1 MENNKHNSHDYAIG
15 VDIGGTNMK
24 AVLFDGEKIIADY
37 LLATPKDNIK
47 HFSIMLSALIEPLFK
62 KARADKA
69 KVKGLGLG
77 IAGLMDRSEKKIIK
91 SPNIPI
97 LDGVKIA
104 NLLKN
109 KTDLAVELDNDTNCF
124 LRAEIK
130 LGMGKKYK
138 NAYGIIIGTGIGGA
152 WWQGGEIYRGSH
164 GASDEPGRMIID
176 LENNIELEKA
186 YQKLTQSNPANLAE
200 EAFRGDTL
208 AQKSYEE
215 IGHCLGIAFA
225 NIVNLLDPEV
235 IIVGGSVA
243 ESSELFFSKIKKI
256 MRGYIMHPEAKKI
269 KILKGKL
276 GQNAGAIGAA
286 LLIL

>member
-1 MENNKHNSHDYAIG
+1 MNENKEKPYTIG

-24 AVLFDGEKIIADY
+24 AVLFDGEKVIADY
-37 LLATPKDNIK
+37 LLATPKDSLN
-47 HFSIMLSALIEPLFK
+47 HFSIMLSALIEPLLK
-62 KARADKA
+62 KARED
-69 KVKGLGLG
+69 KVKLKGIGLGL
-77 IAGLMDRSEKKIIK
+77 AGLLDRGEKKMIK
-91 SPNIPI
+91 SPNLPL
-97 LDGVKIA
+97 LDGVRIT

-109 KTDLAVELDNDTNCF
+109 KIDLPIELDNDTNCF

-130 LGMGKKYK
+130 LGIGKKYK

-152 WWQGGEIYRGSH
+152 WWINNEIYQGSH
-164 GASDEPGRMIID
+164 EAAGEPGKMIID
-176 LENNIELEKA
+176 LESGAELEKA
-186 YQKLTQSNPANLAE
+186 YQKLTQNNPANLAE

-208 AQKSYEE
+208 AQKAYEE
-215 IGHCLGIAFA
+215 IGHYFGIAFA
-225 NIVNLLDPEV
+225 NIINLLDPEV
-235 IIVGGSVA
+235 IIIGGSVA

-286 LLIL
+286 LLIK

>member
-1 MENNKHNSHDYAIG
+1 MEKMEKSYTIG

-24 AVLFDGEKIIADY
+24 AVLFDGEKVVTDY
-37 LLATPKDNIK
+37 LLATPKDNLN
-47 HFSIMLSALIEPLFK
+47 HFSIMLYALIEPFFK
-62 KARADKA
+62 KAKED
-69 KVKGLGLG
+69 KVKIKGIGLGL
-77 IAGLMDRSEKKIIK
+77 AGLIDQGEKKMIK

-109 KTDLAVELDNDTNCF
+109 KTDLPIEIDNDTNCF

-130 LGMGKKYK
+130 LGIGKKYK

-152 WWQGGEIYRGSH
+152 WWINDKIYRGSH
-164 GASDEPGRMIID
+164 GATGEPGRMIID
-176 LENNIELEKA
+176 LENDIELEKA
-186 YQKLTQSNPANLAE
+186 YQKLAQNNPANLAE

-215 IGHCLGIAFA
+215 IGHYLGLAFA
-225 NIVNLLDPEV
+225 NIINLLDPEV

-243 ESSELFFSKIKKI
+243 QSSELFFSKIKKM

-286 LLIL
+286 LLIS